1 MTAVGWARTTGLL
14 TGIVAG
20 AAAVGLGCG
29 IIETHRFTL
38 RRVRVPVLAPGAAPI
53 RVLHISD
60 LHLLPRQYDK
70 CEWVSRLAE
79 LEPDL
84 VVDTGDNFA
93 SDASLGP
100 LLDAL
105 SGLLETPG
113 VFVFGSNDYLKPQF
127 GNPFGYLLH
136 GRSHRQEDKDYPELD
151 HEALREA
158 FTSAGWLDLNDR
170 RGLLEVA
177 GRRVAFR
184 GTDDAHHQRDHYDEV
199 AGPAPA
205 DVDLNIGV
213 THAPYRRV
221 LDAMTADG
229 MDLIFAGH
237 THGGQV
243 CLPVKGA
250 LVTNCDLDPAR
261 VKGLSSHRAGGRTSF
276 LHVSAGLG
284 SSPFAPYRTF
294 CPPEA
299 SLLTLVARD

>member
-1 MTAVGWARTTGLL
+1 VGWARTAGLL
-14 TGIVAG
+14 TGVTAG
-20 AAAVGLGCG
+20 VAAAGLSYG
-29 IIETHRFTL
+29 IIEAHRFTL
-38 RRVRVPVLAPGAAPI
+38 RRVRVPVLAPGATPI

-60 LHLLPRQYDK
+60 LHLLARQHDK
-70 CEWVSRLAE
+70 REWVSRLAE

-84 VVDTGDNFA
+84 VVNTGDNFA
-93 SDASLGP
+93 SDAALGP
-100 LLDAL
+100 LLDIL
-105 SGLLETPG
+105 SGLLAVPG
-113 VFVFGSNDYLKPQF
+113 VFVFGSNDYLKPKF
-127 GNPFGYLLH
+127 GNPLGYLLH
-136 GRSHRQEDKDYPELD
+136 GRSHRHEGEEYPELD

-170 RGLLEVA
+170 RGVLEVA

-199 AGPAPA
+199 AGPVPSDA
-205 DVDLNIGV
+205 DLNIGV
-213 THAPYRRV
+213 THAPYLRV

-229 MDLIFAGH
+229 VDLIFAGH

-261 VKGLSSHRAGGRTSF
+261 VKGLSTHDAGGRTAF

-299 SLLTLVARD
+299 SLLTLVPRD